1 MQFVHITLSQLIAF
15 RKGPVKRMQEGKL
28 CLPKGRL
35 FSSPKILFCWTE
47 WEAESFSK
55 TENGFRKVVVGLAS
69 QKFLQGW

>member
-1 MQFVHITLSQLIAF
+1 M
-15 RKGPVKRMQEGKL
+15 
-28 CLPKGRL
+28 PKGRL

-69 QKFLQGW
+69 QKFLQG